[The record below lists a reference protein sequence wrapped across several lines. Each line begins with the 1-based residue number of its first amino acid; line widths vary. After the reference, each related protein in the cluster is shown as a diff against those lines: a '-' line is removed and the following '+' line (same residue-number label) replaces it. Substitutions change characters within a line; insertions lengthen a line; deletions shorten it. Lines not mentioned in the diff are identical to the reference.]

1 MRYPSRV
8 VRRLSLP
15 AALLVALVGLSG
27 CTPQKQSN
35 ARADYQTNLDRTIEG
50 SRLRTLSLRTGA
62 GSIEIV
68 GEESRRT
75 IEIVGIVST
84 HAETFGEA
92 KRIAG
97 EVRLNVQAEGT
108 ENPIVRVTEPRLS
121 STDQYYSYDLTVKV
135 PHNCQISLEDSS
147 GPIEVGGLVSGLRIE
162 NESGPVSVET
172 VTGGIVIQTAGNRTT
187 VKDASGHLQIK
198 DGAGDIDVA
207 GVTGDVEIQDGGGKL
222 VVQNVS
228 GDVTASD
235 NPTGA
240 QMKNI
245 DGDVT
250 LIRIEPA
257 TSKIQGVTGNLSY
270 PSGTQ

>member
-8 VRRLSLP
+8 ARRLSLLAIVVTL
-15 AALLVALVGLSG
+15 AALTG

-35 ARADYQTNLDRTIEG
+35 ARADYQTNLDRKIEG

-68 GEESRRT
+68 GEENRRS

-84 HAETFGEA
+84 HAENFGEA

-108 ENPIVRVTEPRLS
+108 ENPIVRVSEPRLS
-121 STDQYYSYDLTVKV
+121 SADQYYSYDLTVKV

-162 NESGPVSVET
+162 NESGSGAVES

-187 VKDASGHLQIK
+187 VKDASGHLQLK
-198 DGAGDIDVA
+198 DGVGDIDIA
-207 GVTGDVEIQDGGGKL
+207 GVTGDVEIQDGGGRL
-222 VVQNVS
+222 FVQNVS
-228 GDVTASD
+228 GNVTASD
-235 NPTGA
+235 NPSGA
-240 QMKNI
+240 TMKNI